1 MNPLVAGYVFDQT
14 TASRWTGT
22 VKLYD
27 AAAYI
32 LMRNM
37 SKKEEIVSRIGRGKK
52 KLKKQKKKPK
62 NSNKKDRRQ

>member
-22 VKLYD
+22 VKLFD

-52 KLKKQKKKPK
+52 KLKKQKNK